1 MLNAVGLCIFH
12 FKRQTTMGILQM
24 LRAFYKLMLR
34 AFYKQML
41 RAFYKKALKLK
52 THSL

>member
-1 MLNAVGLCIFH
+1 
-12 FKRQTTMGILQM
+12 MGILQM